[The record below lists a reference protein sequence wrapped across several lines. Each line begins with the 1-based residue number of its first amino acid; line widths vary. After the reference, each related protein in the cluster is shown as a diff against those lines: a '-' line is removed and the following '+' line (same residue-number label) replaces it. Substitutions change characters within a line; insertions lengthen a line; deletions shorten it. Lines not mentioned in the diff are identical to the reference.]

1 MNKQIKNSKI
11 KILIAITTSLAL
23 GLFVGKSNDSNFFNT
38 NTVVQAAHV
47 KGNLGKL
54 TTPKKM
60 RGTWYGKA
68 FDMNYKSNTIDKLR
82 VKAHKIGSDELH
94 RQDTN
99 AKGIKNTT
107 QTRNWV
113 RAFYPVTFKKDKNIK
128 YISMFPWSSP
138 VASGRSLGLY
148 HYKGHRVLIERTLSS
163 YRITNVYWRSA
174 KLARMYGG
182 TKPKELKTFAQW

>member
-1 MNKQIKNSKI
+1 MKKQVKNSKI
-11 KILIAITTSLAL
+11 KILISITMSLAL
-23 GLFVGKSNDSNFFNT
+23 GLLAVKTSDDSFINIT
-38 NTVVQAAHV
+38 TVVQAAHV

-68 FDMNYKSNTIDKLR
+68 FDVNYKSNTINKLR
-82 VKAHKIGSDELH
+82 VKAHKIDSNELH
-94 RQDTN
+94 RQDSN
-99 AKGIKNTT
+99 AKGIKNTK

-113 RAFYPVTFKKDKNIK
+113 KAFYPVTFKKDKNIK
-128 YISMFPWSSP
+128 YISMFPWFSP
-138 VASGRSLGLY
+138 VASGRCLGMY
-148 HYKGHRVLIERTLSS
+148 HYKGHRVLIERSFSS

-182 TKPKELKTFAQW
+182 KKPKELRTLAQW

>member
-1 MNKQIKNSKI
+1 MNKQVKNSKI
-11 KILIAITTSLAL
+11 KMLIAITMSLAL
-23 GLFVGKSNDSNFFNT
+23 GLLAGKASDSSLLNT
-38 NTVVQAAHV
+38 NMVVQAAHV
-47 KGNLGKL
+47 KGNLGIL

-68 FDMNYKSNTIDKLR
+68 FDLNYKSKVLNKLK
-82 VKAHKIGSDELH
+82 VKAHKIDSNELH

-99 AKGIKNTT
+99 AKGIKNTR

-113 RAFYPVTFKKDKNIK
+113 KAFYPVTFKKDKNIK
-128 YISMFPWSSP
+128 YILMFPWFSP
-138 VASGRSLGLY
+138 AASGWSLGIY
-148 HYKGHRVLIERTLSS
+148 HYKGHRVLIERTTSS

-182 TKPKELKTFAQW
+182 KKPKELKTYAQ